1 MIPGTATRTIRDTRR
16 KDMVDALALMKRI
29 ISQMPQGEP
38 ILTDARRGLYDATIK
53 SLESELG
60 IKKGAQS

>member
-1 MIPGTATRTIRDTRR
+1 MISGTATKTVRDTRR
-16 KDMVDALALMKRI
+16 KDMVDALVLLKRI
-29 ISQMPQGEP
+29 ISQMPEGEP
-38 ILTDARRGLYDATIK
+38 ILTDARRGIYNATVQ